1 MLPDSTEAGSFVF
14 PPPSRNLPRP
24 PAAIYWRQKVHLF
37 QCTEGGEMINIS
49 FQTILIVALMAFI
62 FGMIIGITLNR
73 PSIRY

>member
-1 MLPDSTEAGSFVF
+1 
-14 PPPSRNLPRP
+14 
-24 PAAIYWRQKVHLF
+24 
-37 QCTEGGEMINIS
+37 MINIS